1 MPGMRRAS
9 GAHRNRAVTV
19 WQCPV
24 EPHHVGQTC
33 GAPVFRDS
41 FAFEGSPSRTF
52 PLPDCAGWLVI
63 EAAEL
68 SDDFYAGW
76 RNAPLSCRQDE
87 EGRTVADVDTGGGA
101 GWGDSRFDPPVR
113 GSRPSVQSI
122 VDKAV
127 FDAGGLKPGGDP
139 VHVAGVEDLFEETE
153 GSTSAD
159 YSAGSSAPAVATVEI
174 TSRSRV
180 AITPVRTGK
189 ATIEVVDR
197 RSGAEAEFDVTVSLL
212 TILNP
217 GDRTYRQGEAITPI
231 PILYLSAVT
240 VPVGAVAVTVEVT
253 VDVSGLP
260 AGLTWSSSSSLVSG
274 TVSADAAVRDYTVT
288 VTANDG
294 VNEEATTADF
304 TITVLEA
311 KRPRAPEPPT
321 WILLADTLTAGR
333 SYPGSHHVVYTGPG
347 PDADYWPLRWARYY
361 YAEGDQHHSEP
372 PEEGAPTWTI
382 VQVYASPPGYWPR
395 DFASFCEVSSEK
407 KPTGSLWSIG
417 DTRRVTTSRGE
428 VLDSADSDSV
438 RFRDGAGN
446 PIARVPA
453 GYDDDSARLFTFRIL
468 RYRGDTRLR
477 LWCGGGGVGVRP
489 HGLSADNWARLY
501 SHDVPLP
508 PSSP

>member
-1 MPGMRRAS
+1 MRNWFFVIAVLLAAGAGLAACSGDDSSSSPLQPSPLAPAPAGAGPAGFAGGPPAGAAAEIAYLAPGSDGFNAYDARIEYRDGEVTITFVPVDMPGMRRAS

-52 PLPDCAGWLVI
+52 PLADCAGWLVI

-333 SYPGSHHVVYTGPG
+333 S
-347 PDADYWPLRWARYY
+347 
-361 YAEGDQHHSEP
+361 
-372 PEEGAPTWTI
+372 
-382 VQVYASPPGYWPR
+382 
-395 DFASFCEVSSEK
+395 
-407 KPTGSLWSIG
+407 
-417 DTRRVTTSRGE
+417 
-428 VLDSADSDSV
+428 
-438 RFRDGAGN
+438 
-446 PIARVPA
+446 
-453 GYDDDSARLFTFRIL
+453 
-468 RYRGDTRLR
+468 
-477 LWCGGGGVGVRP
+477 
-489 HGLSADNWARLY
+489 
-501 SHDVPLP
+501 
-508 PSSP
+508 